1 MTDDSQPGVL
11 DKVAVFRGFAEEATK
26 NSHATIKQVWT
37 ILFTGGTFALLHS
50 FDRLVISFED
60 IFDGSYDSNESYM
73 WCERFRFDLSEI
85 ACWRER
91 FDLELYTLMVS
102 LLLFVVYLLTF
113 YRFYVGNIRVFD
125 MKYDEAF
132 KFIDSRYKAENWDNR
147 KPDNSKKNKDYQKLL
162 QYSTRL
168 SGRETFQ
175 LMINTLVIVYLT
187 VLPLSPFKFLLV
199 YFILLILDML
209 WIWKSADRY
218 QHFFQKRFFE
228 EFEDRPPKNLI
239 EEVFPKYATDRWHA
253 NNLLFAFV
261 LLVVLI
267 IYVRVFFESPVSLMQ
282 EREEVILLALG
293 AAVAL
298 MNCVVDLR
306 CTWGFYNP
314 KFSLA
319 YQSVAQ
325 LQPQQGTEQD
335 TEQDIE
341 QYTKQ
346 DTECTYCWLLRIIM
360 RLCALPKTT
369 NGVLKSSNQNVGDPP
384 AADGGGP

>member
-1 MTDDSQPGVL
+1 MTDYKAQTGVL
-11 DKVAVFRGFAEEATK
+11 DKVAVFRRFAEEATK

-50 FDRLVISFED
+50 FDQLVISFEH
-60 IFDGSYDSNESYM
+60 IFDGSLDPNEPYI
-73 WCERFRFDLSEI
+73 WCEQFQFDLSEI
-85 ACWRER
+85 ACWVER
-91 FDLELYTLMVS
+91 YDLVLCTLMVS

-132 KFIDSRYKAENWDNR
+132 KFIDSRYKEENWHNG
-147 KPDNSKKNKDYQKLL
+147 KPDNSKKDEDYQELL
-162 QYSTRL
+162 NYSTRL

-209 WIWKSADRY
+209 WIWKSADRH

-228 EFEDRPPKNLI
+228 EFETLPPKDLI
-239 EEVFPKYATDRWHA
+239 EEVFPKYATSRWHI
-253 NNLLFAFV
+253 NNVFFAIVLF
-261 LLVVLI
+261 LILI
-267 IYVRVFFESPVSLMQ
+267 IYVWIFFKSAGTLMQ
-282 EREEVILLALG
+282 EWEEVGLLALG
-293 AAVAL
+293 AMVAL
-298 MNCVVDLR
+298 MNCVVDLM

-319 YQSVAQ
+319 YESVAG
-325 LQPQQGTEQD
+325 LTSQQ
-335 TEQDIE
+335 
-341 QYTKQ
+341 Q
-346 DTECTYCWLLRIIM
+346 DTECMICRLLRIVTCW
-360 RLCALPKTT
+360 RAAPEATNSVLEPPKKD
-369 NGVLKSSNQNVGDPP
+369 VSNAP
-384 AADGGGP
+384 AGDGGGS